1 LNGGLFAI
9 LGIIGGITAR
19 ILTKPFRALFG
30 GRKPAPAASGGGAK
44 PQGGGLFRNAD
55 GARRGITTQASTLR
69 GADRY
74 YGAGSEL
81 LEMNRKL
88 GGRGPV
94 QQYTRDKTFLGKTAQ
109 RLGVLRKMATR
120 NIFKM
125 IGLGP
130 GSPVKKILSKL
141 REVFPKDKAVEF
153 AADTATKPKSL
164 FGKIFGALGNLGKK
178 ILPLLRAAFFIG
190 AVRDRAIQGMS
201 PAQSILGAM
210 FPLAGSIIGGGLGG
224 TIGTAGGP
232 LAVIGALAG
241 SWLGDFLGIQVQRL
255 LDFVWKPGWNGA
267 PGIKNF
273 NEMIYSLQSEGGLG
287 GVLQSMFP
295 YSSQNTKPG
304 ESVESSS
311 KSLTSSSSSSAA
323 STSSSSSAASASSV
337 PSIASPSSPQMQV
350 PGPVSNAGNTTVIYK
365 KIGSSSSG
373 QTTSPKPSKSS
384 TNVPLIA
391 SANPD
396 NFYTMYSQMIY
407 NVVI

>member
-1 LNGGLFAI
+1 MLINAFRGGENPNQP
-9 LGIIGGITAR
+9 
-19 ILTKPFRALFG
+19 KPNQ
-30 GRKPAPAASGGGAK
+30 GGGAK
-44 PQGGGLFRNAD
+44 PQGGGLFRNA
-55 GARRGITTQASTLR
+55 GGSRRGITTSRLTRNGVPVTRAAPV
-69 GADRY
+69 G
-74 YGAGSEL
+74 GS
-81 LEMNRKL
+81 
-88 GGRGPV
+88 GGLKFEGV
-94 QQYTRDKTFLGKTAQ
+94 AQYTRDKTFLGKTAQ

-130 GSPVKKILSKL
+130 GSPVKKILTKL
-141 REVFPKDKAVEF
+141 KEVFPKDKGVEF
-153 AADTATKPKSL
+153 AADAATKPKSL

-210 FPLAGSIIGGGLGG
+210 FPLAGSIVGGGLGAG
-224 TIGTAGGP
+224 IGLAGGP
-232 LAVIGALAG
+232 LSFLGAFAG

-255 LDFVWKPGWNGA
+255 LDFVWKPGWDGA

-287 GVLQSMFP
+287 GVLQSIFP

-311 KSLTSSSSSSAA
+311 ESLTSSSSSAAYTSSSSSAA
-323 STSSSSSAASASSV
+323 STSSV

-373 QTTSPKPSKSS
+373 QTNSPRPSKSS